1 MDSSSERFVVIMAGG
16 RGERFWP
23 LSREERPK
31 QHLDLLGDGSLLQ
44 QCLAR
49 VEGLVPLENV
59 LVITNARQRPQ
70 VLEQLPLLP
79 PGNVVAEPCGRDTC
93 AAVVLGAALVG
104 ARCGKGAMAVLPAD
118 HRIGDPEA
126 FRRTLRDCFL
136 VAQREES
143 LVAIG
148 IEPAGPATGYGYILK
163 GDLLEGEHPGGTAF
177 RRSLRF
183 VEKPDRETAVGYL
196 ASGRYVWNAG
206 MFLWSVGALRRALDR
221 HLPAMAPVMERW
233 RRAARSPGEL
243 AAVLERDYPSLEPI
257 SVDYAL
263 MEKAG
268 NVAIADA
275 AFPWDDLGTWDA
287 LARHLEADPRG
298 NRLVG
303 DVVSLDSRNNLVYD
317 ARSRPGTVALSGVEN
332 SIVVLADDAV
342 LVASRG
348 GAERIKDL
356 VRLLAADPDRKALL

>member
-1 MDSSSERFVVIMAGG
+1 
-16 RGERFWP
+16 
-23 LSREERPK
+23 
-31 QHLDLLGDGSLLQ
+31 
-44 QCLAR
+44 
-49 VEGLVPLENV
+49 
-59 LVITNARQRPQ
+59 
-70 VLEQLPLLP
+70 
-79 PGNVVAEPCGRDTC
+79 
-93 AAVVLGAALVG
+93 
-104 ARCGKGAMAVLPAD
+104 
-118 HRIGDPEA
+118 
-126 FRRTLRDCFL
+126 
-136 VAQREES
+136 
-143 LVAIG
+143 
-148 IEPAGPATGYGYILK
+148 
-163 GDLLEGEHPGGTAF
+163 
-177 RRSLRF
+177 
-183 VEKPDRETAVGYL
+183 
-196 ASGRYVWNAG
+196 
-206 MFLWSVGALRRALDR
+206 
-221 HLPAMAPVMERW
+221 
-233 RRAARSPGEL
+233 
-243 AAVLERDYPSLEPI
+243 
-257 SVDYAL
+257 